1 MRMEPKHNSNSLGKQ
16 QKILQWLLLTVFV
29 LIGIHVWVR
38 MPQGLCCH
46 VSVTLIE
53 SNNGGRAPL
62 WHELI
67 HDIVESVLAGSIGAC
82 CKGHR
87 RDSTSL
93 RALSVCLSVWRRKHT
108 TQSAQ
113 GVHQGHLSPNLGS
126 RSTREAIWQVE
137 WDLFRKRENYFQSAW
152 AIKDLNTKESK
163 HISENPELYYIV
175 TIWEDHAT
183 LTLRIY
189 LSMICFTCLYNGPDT
204 KPVVNA
210 YSQRKVPRSRRL

>member
-1 MRMEPKHNSNSLGKQ
+1 MRMEPKHNSSSLSKL

-29 LIGIHVWVR
+29 LAHYTTIGIHVWVR
-38 MPQGLCCH
+38 MHQGLCCH
-46 VSVTLIE
+46 ISVTSIE
-53 SNNGGRAPL
+53 SNHGGRALL
-62 WHELI
+62 WHELV

-82 CKGHR
+82 FKGHR

-93 RALSVCLSVWRRKHT
+93 RAPSVCLSVCRGKHM

-152 AIKDLNTKESK
+152 AIKDLNTKGSK
-163 HISENPELYYIV
+163 HIKEKF
-175 TIWEDHAT
+175 WT
-183 LTLRIY
+183 L
-189 LSMICFTCLYNGPDT
+189 
-204 KPVVNA
+204 
-210 YSQRKVPRSRRL
+210 